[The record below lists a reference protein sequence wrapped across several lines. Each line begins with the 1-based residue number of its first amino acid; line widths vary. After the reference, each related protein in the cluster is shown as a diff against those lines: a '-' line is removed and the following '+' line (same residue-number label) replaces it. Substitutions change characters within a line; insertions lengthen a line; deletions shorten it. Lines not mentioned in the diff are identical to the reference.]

1 MRENISTVFTTLHMC
16 IILKLIPLVLLWLR
30 KSGTASASNG
40 DFPFIKKTELL
51 VHC

>member
-1 MRENISTVFTTLHMC
+1 MRENISTVLATPHMY
-16 IILKLIPLVLLWLR
+16 IILKHTPLVLLWLR
-30 KSGTASASNG
+30 KSGMASVSNG